1 MEIEISSSTGNS
13 VRGAVWPTDAA
24 GKDAAAED
32 TRAAAAALRLEHTC
46 NNPTNSIE
54 YRLVFVPCRCQSRAC
69 EVCGV
74 RKGLAL
80 RDRLLDVAGCFR
92 KPAMLTLT
100 VDRKNFAS
108 CQAAHEFVSSN
119 GRIGLLMRRLGIK
132 RWVWTLEFQQ
142 KTGDGW
148 PHWHILAD
156 LSDCPSGRIDLDRA
170 WSFWRDKWGIG
181 GLDLQI
187 RRRFHQARHA
197 VNYITKYLI
206 KSPKHGYPRWVLESR
221 KVIRLVAAS
230 RNLGPLVSDG
240 RSKPRNSSDRDRRP
254 RGHRRL
260 LVDRLAECGQRTT
273 AMRQNIDAENEWVD
287 SVFVGEVPVS
297 IQQLVTMW
305 KQDRLDRR
313 VRVEEPVFGFKPGPV
328 PVGVLTEC
336 HEALEVFDSI
346 SRSIKETGE
355 DRKAKENIRSRC
367 ESLMAKAQQYARNAL
382 EGGYGSATA

>member
-1 MEIEISSSTGNS
+1 M
-13 VRGAVWPTDAA
+13 
-24 GKDAAAED
+24 
-32 TRAAAAALRLEHTC
+32 
-46 NNPTNSIE
+46 
-54 YRLVFVPCRCQSRAC
+54 
-69 EVCGV
+69 
-74 RKGLAL
+74 
-80 RDRLLDVAGCFR
+80 
-92 KPAMLTLT
+92 
-100 VDRKNFAS
+100 
-108 CQAAHEFVSSN
+108 
-119 GRIGLLMRRLGIK
+119 
-132 RWVWTLEFQQ
+132 
-142 KTGDGW
+142 
-148 PHWHILAD
+148 
-156 LSDCPSGRIDLDRA
+156 
-170 WSFWRDKWGIG
+170 
-181 GLDLQI
+181 
-187 RRRFHQARHA
+187 
-197 VNYITKYLI
+197 
-206 KSPKHGYPRWVLESR
+206 LESR

-287 SVFVGEVPVS
+287 SVFVGTVPVS
-297 IQQLVTMW
+297 IQQLVTMR